1 MQQHGIIETLSIPR
15 LSSCLW
21 EANARGSCL
30 STRPT
35 AISWLAFR
43 CAALAIRSMSLLPL
57 PLFSMKLSIND
68 GNKGED
74 ETIAINE
81 KGIGKYVFCKGEG
94 SESVSNRAR

>member
-1 MQQHGIIETLSIPR
+1 
-15 LSSCLW
+15 
-21 EANARGSCL
+21 
-30 STRPT
+30 
-35 AISWLAFR
+35 
-43 CAALAIRSMSLLPL
+43 
-57 PLFSMKLSIND
+57 MKLSIND